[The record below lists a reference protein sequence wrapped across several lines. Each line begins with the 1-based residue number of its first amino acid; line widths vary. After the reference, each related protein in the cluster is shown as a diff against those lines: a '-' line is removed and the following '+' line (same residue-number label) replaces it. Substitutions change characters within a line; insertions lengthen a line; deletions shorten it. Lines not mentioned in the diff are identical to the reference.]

1 MSRKQIQSLPDVAEK
16 VNKYREETRALIAKY
31 QPNEVFNSDQS
42 GFNIELLSG
51 RTLTEKGDKKVVSSI
66 HQSHSGTHS
75 YTIQPLI
82 SMTGHLYPRLLI
94 VLQEKSGK
102 FGPVVLQNLF
112 THPEILVLANSSG
125 KVTKEV
131 LKEWFTEIYFPS
143 FNSKSLLLLDSY
155 SGHKDLKDIDKL
167 LPQNKTYQVSQISP
181 GITGFC
187 QPLDVHFFRSYK
199 SFHRQ
204 VSDYINNHRPD
215 LKLYER
221 NIVLKLQACT
231 FFQFRSPRFIE
242 FIKFAWFKAGLYEI
256 YDRAQFFEDPMEY
269 CFYKTVDMNKCIAEN
284 CSEICFIR
292 CSWCKKMLCFDHLF
306 HKKIQSNDRS
316 FLQFHYCNTYEP

>member
-1 MSRKQIQSLPDVAEK
+1 M
-16 VNKYREETRALIAKY
+16 
-31 QPNEVFNSDQS
+31 
-42 GFNIELLSG
+42 
-51 RTLTEKGDKKVVSSI
+51 
-66 HQSHSGTHS
+66 
-75 YTIQPLI
+75 
-82 SMTGHLYPRLLI
+82 
-94 VLQEKSGK
+94 
-102 FGPVVLQNLF
+102 
-112 THPEILVLANSSG
+112 
-125 KVTKEV
+125 KEV
-131 LKEWFTEIYFPS
+131 
-143 FNSKSLLLLDSY
+143 
-155 SGHKDLKDIDKL
+155 DIL
-167 LPQNKTYQVSQISP
+167 LPRNKTYQVSQISP

-204 VSDYINNHRPD
+204 VSDYINNHRSD

-221 NIVLKLQACT
+221 NIVLKLHACTCT

-292 CSWCKKMLCFDHLF
+292 CSWCKKMLCFGKMVFGLV
-306 HKKIQSNDRS
+306 Q
-316 FLQFHYCNTYEP
+316 